1 MKICIRI
8 KLHIFLTILYSVY
21 IVGTWKPNGLEK
33 RVYMPR
39 IIKEKKHTGRHK
51 RTSNGKSMQQ
61 QCILSIVW
69 SQAFSFPASVSR
81 YYRAKWLPSKVCSRF
96 EFQFGHSN
104 IEFICNTNFWRSRWF
119 IKFKNQLKH
128 SKMAFF
134 TKIINKN
141 IYKICL

>member
-1 MKICIRI
+1 MVKFMFSKKAQKSTKSSPSIWRLLSKRQIDGEDFFNFCDLLRKHELYTWI

-61 QCILSIVW
+61 QCTLSIVW
-69 SQAFSFPASVSR
+69 SQAFSFPASVRR
-81 YYRAKWLPSKVCSRF
+81 YYRAKWLPSKVC
-96 EFQFGHSN
+96 
-104 IEFICNTNFWRSRWF
+104 
-119 IKFKNQLKH
+119 
-128 SKMAFF
+128 
-134 TKIINKN
+134 
-141 IYKICL
+141 